1 MTGAH
6 PLFRGTDETMLNQR
20 IDSLRD
26 YPFRRLAALISG
38 ATPATNRPVI
48 DLSVGEPQHQPPD
61 FVKEIIAARSD
72 SWNRYPPI
80 NGTADFRAACANW
93 LNRRYNLPAGMI
105 DPDTMIAPCAG
116 SRESLYMLATVAIN
130 GREDGQKP
138 LALMPNP
145 FYQVYVGAAVIA
157 GAEPVFLTA
166 TKETGF
172 LPDLDALTPKML
184 DRTQIMY
191 LCTPANPQGAVADFA
206 YLERAI
212 TLARKHDFLL
222 VSDECYSE
230 IYTDGVAPIGALE
243 VAAAMGGSLDNLVVS
258 HTLSKR
264 SSCPGLRS
272 GFTVGAP
279 YTMDLMNR
287 LRTYSCAATP
297 LATMEA
303 ATALWSDEQH
313 VIEARERYRAKF
325 DVAERLL
332 AGRFG
337 FYRPQAG
344 FYLWLDVGD
353 GEVAARKLWA
363 EGGVKVLPGA
373 YLTKHPEG
381 PNPMQAYIRI
391 ALVSDLASTEE
402 ALTRVAN
409 LL

>member
-1 MTGAH
+1 
-6 PLFRGTDETMLNQR
+6 MLNQR
-20 IDSLRD
+20 IDSLRE

-80 NGTADFRAACANW
+80 NGTPDFRAACAAW
-93 LNRRYNLPAGMI
+93 LNRRYNLPTGMI
-105 DPDTMIAPCAG
+105 DPDTMITPCAG
-116 SRESLYMLATVAIN
+116 SRESLYNLATVAIN

-157 GAEPVFLTA
+157 GAEPVFMTA

-172 LPDLDALTPKML
+172 LPDLDALTPEML
-184 DRTQIMY
+184 DRTQVMY

-230 IYTDGVAPIGALE
+230 IYTTDVAPTGALE

-297 LATMEA
+297 LATIEA

-332 AGRFG
+332 AGRLG

-402 ALTRVAN
+402 ALTRVAD

>member
-1 MTGAH
+1 
-6 PLFRGTDETMLNQR
+6 MLNQR
-20 IDSLRD
+20 IDSLRE

-48 DLSVGEPQHQPPD
+48 DLSVGEPQHQPPE

-72 SWNRYPPI
+72 TWNRYPPI
-80 NGTADFRAACANW
+80 NGTPEFRAACAAW

-105 DPDTMIAPCAG
+105 DPDTMISPCAG
-116 SRESLYMLATVAIN
+116 SRESLFMLATIAIN
-130 GREDGQKP
+130 AEEGGPKP

-145 FYQVYVGAAVIA
+145 FYQVYVGASVIA
-157 GAEPVFLTA
+157 GAEPVFMTA

-172 LPDLDALTPKML
+172 LPDLDSLTPEML

-212 TLARKHDFLL
+212 KLARKHDFLL

-230 IYTDGVAPIGALE
+230 IYTTGVPPIGALE
-243 VAAAMGGSLDNLVVS
+243 VAAALGGSLDNLVVS

-264 SSCPGLRS
+264 SSSPGLRS

-287 LRTYSCAATP
+287 LRTYSCSATP
-297 LATMEA
+297 FATLEA

-313 VIEARERYRAKF
+313 VIEAREQYRAKF
-325 DVAERLL
+325 DIAERLL
-332 AGRFG
+332 ADRFD